1 MEEYNLTNVVTIFRA
16 MSDRRVEAGAIYGK
30 VLLSSGLRSDLN
42 KAVELGWLFDTQYR
56 KTPDDQELEL
66 ELSVPRGQGEF
77 FAIDW
82 GDLLSHHGFYYEKPK
97 AFFVASDEYFSEE
110 KKETFSSKRYQATLS
125 LIEVLREVAD
135 YSDISMDGGLKL
147 IFLNQTKLEIPV
159 IYSAENLRDVPKIKS
174 LKDDIV
180 GVNLTHKDQRK
191 TIIKVILNEMLAS
204 ESLKMRFV
212 ELLKKFPDFLQRY
225 KDSYELYVAE
235 FSFEKVLEEVNSHKL
250 DYSIKLNKVFSDI
263 QNQLLAVPAALI
275 LIGSKLT
282 PKGYVEWQNSLTL
295 LGCIIFVLFMDML
308 IRNQYNSLQAVLDEI
323 EGQQQA
329 LIRRHPLLVGK
340 FNDPYQE
347 LQKRHAHQKFL
358 IRVVD
363 GLVACMFLFCVVL
376 YYWYSAPKFHW
387 IKYQIETLF
396 S

>member
-1 MEEYNLTNVVTIFRA
+1 MEEHSLANVVTIFRA
-16 MSDRRVEAGAIYGK
+16 MSERRVEAGAIYGK
-30 VLLSSGLRSDLN
+30 VLLSSDLRSNLD
-42 KAVELGWLFDTQYR
+42 KVVELGWLFDRRYT
-56 KTPDDQELEL
+56 KTTDGQELEL

-82 GDLLSHHGFYYEKPK
+82 TDLLSHHGFYYEQPK
-97 AFFVASDEYFSEE
+97 TFFVASDDYFSEE
-110 KKETFSSKRYQATLS
+110 KKETVGSRRYKATLA

-135 YSDISMDGGLKL
+135 YADISIDGGLKL

-159 IYSAENLRDVPKIKS
+159 IYSAEDVRDVPKIKN

-180 GVNLTHKDQRK
+180 GVNLSHQDQRK
-191 TIIKVILNEMLAS
+191 TIIKVVLNEMLAS
-204 ESLKMRFV
+204 ESLEMRFV

-275 LIGSKLT
+275 LIGSKLA
-282 PKGYVEWQNSLTL
+282 PKGYIEWQNSLTL

-323 EGQQQA
+323 NGQQQA

-358 IRVVD
+358 ICVVD
-363 GLVACMFLFCVVL
+363 GLVGSMFLFCVVL
-376 YYWYSAPKFHW
+376 YYWYSTPKFHW
-387 IKYQIETLF
+387 IKCWIGTF
-396 S
+396 FN